1 NWNDYIDPQVLE
13 SFQKDTGIRVEYH
26 TFATAEELDKA
37 LRSGEAIDVAVP
49 SHDTLPALLKDNLLR
64 PLDFTQL
71 PNRSHLDRQLLS
83 KLAAV
88 DPDNRHAVPYLWGAV
103 GLAINTPQAE
113 AAYGGPLPNSWSLLF
128 DASQS
133 QRLKS
138 CGISLLDAPDE
149 TLAILLNYQGR
160 NLGRTAPSQVRRAA
174 EALHVSQP
182 TLSQQVRQLEE
193 QLRVQLLDRSG
204 RSVRPTDAGELYL
217 LHARRAL
224 RELEA
229 AQRAIHEVRDLS
241 RGRLRL
247 GMTPTF
253 TCYLVGALVD
263 PFNQRYPGIELSLEE
278 LPQDALEAALID
290 DRLDLGVAF
299 SEPGSVEID
308 SQPLYLE
315 RLGLVLG
322 AEHPA
327 ANAPLAAAAL
337 AELPLALLRDDFA
350 TRRHIDAYLRQQGV
364 TARVALEANSISAIV
379 DVVRR
384 GRLAS
389 ILPEAV
395 ARQQAGLRCVALR
408 PALPTRQVAL
418 FWRQGSHPGAA
429 RLAFQALALELGA
442 ELGDA

>member
-1 NWNDYIDPQVLE
+1 M
-13 SFQKDTGIRVEYH
+13 
-26 TFATAEELDKA
+26 
-37 LRSGEAIDVAVP
+37 
-49 SHDTLPALLKDNLLR
+49 LLR
-64 PLDFTQL
+64 HLRYLLAVAEHRNFT
-71 PNRSHLDRQLLS
+71 
-83 KLAAV
+83 
-88 DPDNRHAVPYLWGAV
+88 
-103 GLAINTPQAE
+103 
-113 AAYGGPLPNSWSLLF
+113 
-128 DASQS
+128 
-133 QRLKS
+133 
-138 CGISLLDAPDE
+138 
-149 TLAILLNYQGR
+149 
-160 NLGRTAPSQVRRAA
+160 RAA

-364 TARVALEANSISAIV
+364 TARVALEANSIS
-379 DVVRR
+379 
-384 GRLAS
+384 
-389 ILPEAV
+389 
-395 ARQQAGLRCVALR
+395 
-408 PALPTRQVAL
+408 
-418 FWRQGSHPGAA
+418 
-429 RLAFQALALELGA
+429 
-442 ELGDA
+442 

>member
-1 NWNDYIDPQVLE
+1 M
-13 SFQKDTGIRVEYH
+13 
-26 TFATAEELDKA
+26 
-37 LRSGEAIDVAVP
+37 
-49 SHDTLPALLKDNLLR
+49 LLR
-64 PLDFTQL
+64 HLRYLLAVAEHRNFT
-71 PNRSHLDRQLLS
+71 
-83 KLAAV
+83 
-88 DPDNRHAVPYLWGAV
+88 
-103 GLAINTPQAE
+103 
-113 AAYGGPLPNSWSLLF
+113 
-128 DASQS
+128 
-133 QRLKS
+133 
-138 CGISLLDAPDE
+138 
-149 TLAILLNYQGR
+149 
-160 NLGRTAPSQVRRAA
+160 RAA

-327 ANAPLAAAAL
+327 ADAPLAAAAL

-408 PALPTRQVAL
+408 PALPTRQVARC
-418 FWRQGSHPGAA
+418 WRQGSHPGAA
-429 RLAFQALALELGA
+429 RRASQARARELGA
-442 ELGDA
+442 ERGDA

>member
-1 NWNDYIDPQVLE
+1 M
-13 SFQKDTGIRVEYH
+13 
-26 TFATAEELDKA
+26 
-37 LRSGEAIDVAVP
+37 
-49 SHDTLPALLKDNLLR
+49 LLR
-64 PLDFTQL
+64 HLRYLLAVAEHRNFT
-71 PNRSHLDRQLLS
+71 
-83 KLAAV
+83 
-88 DPDNRHAVPYLWGAV
+88 
-103 GLAINTPQAE
+103 
-113 AAYGGPLPNSWSLLF
+113 
-128 DASQS
+128 
-133 QRLKS
+133 
-138 CGISLLDAPDE
+138 
-149 TLAILLNYQGR
+149 
-160 NLGRTAPSQVRRAA
+160 RAA

-327 ANAPLAAAAL
+327 ADAPLAAAAL

-389 ILPEAV
+389 ILPAAV

-408 PALPTRQVAL
+408 PAMPNRQVAL
-418 FWRQGSHPGAA
+418 FWRKGRHLGDA
-429 RLAFQALALELGA
+429 RLASQTLALVLSGA
-442 ELGDA
+442 VGGDWP

>member
-1 NWNDYIDPQVLE
+1 M
-13 SFQKDTGIRVEYH
+13 
-26 TFATAEELDKA
+26 
-37 LRSGEAIDVAVP
+37 
-49 SHDTLPALLKDNLLR
+49 LLR
-64 PLDFTQL
+64 HLRYLLAVAEHRNFT
-71 PNRSHLDRQLLS
+71 
-83 KLAAV
+83 
-88 DPDNRHAVPYLWGAV
+88 
-103 GLAINTPQAE
+103 
-113 AAYGGPLPNSWSLLF
+113 
-128 DASQS
+128 
-133 QRLKS
+133 
-138 CGISLLDAPDE
+138 
-149 TLAILLNYQGR
+149 
-160 NLGRTAPSQVRRAA
+160 RAA

-299 SEPGSVEID
+299 SEPGSLEID

-327 ANAPLAAAAL
+327 ADAPLAAAAL

-364 TARVALEANSISAIV
+364 TARVALEEPRKRPAGVPACTPNEQSEYRSRATRALLSSHAWTRKSRFSVSRDSRPIPP
-379 DVVRR
+379 
-384 GRLAS
+384 LAS
-389 ILPEAV
+389 A
-395 ARQQAGLRCVALR
+395 
-408 PALPTRQVAL
+408 
-418 FWRQGSHPGAA
+418 
-429 RLAFQALALELGA
+429 
-442 ELGDA
+442 

>member
-1 NWNDYIDPQVLE
+1 M
-13 SFQKDTGIRVEYH
+13 
-26 TFATAEELDKA
+26 
-37 LRSGEAIDVAVP
+37 
-49 SHDTLPALLKDNLLR
+49 LLR
-64 PLDFTQL
+64 HLRYLLAVAEHRNFT
-71 PNRSHLDRQLLS
+71 
-83 KLAAV
+83 
-88 DPDNRHAVPYLWGAV
+88 
-103 GLAINTPQAE
+103 
-113 AAYGGPLPNSWSLLF
+113 
-128 DASQS
+128 
-133 QRLKS
+133 
-138 CGISLLDAPDE
+138 
-149 TLAILLNYQGR
+149 
-160 NLGRTAPSQVRRAA
+160 RAA

-322 AEHPA
+322 R
-327 ANAPLAAAAL
+327 N
-337 AELPLALLRDDFA
+337 
-350 TRRHIDAYLRQQGV
+350 TRRRTRRWPPQRWRSCRWRCCATTSPRAGTSTLTCASKV

>member
-1 NWNDYIDPQVLE
+1 M
-13 SFQKDTGIRVEYH
+13 
-26 TFATAEELDKA
+26 
-37 LRSGEAIDVAVP
+37 
-49 SHDTLPALLKDNLLR
+49 LLR
-64 PLDFTQL
+64 HLRYLLAVAEHRNFT
-71 PNRSHLDRQLLS
+71 
-83 KLAAV
+83 
-88 DPDNRHAVPYLWGAV
+88 
-103 GLAINTPQAE
+103 
-113 AAYGGPLPNSWSLLF
+113 
-128 DASQS
+128 
-133 QRLKS
+133 
-138 CGISLLDAPDE
+138 
-149 TLAILLNYQGR
+149 
-160 NLGRTAPSQVRRAA
+160 RAA

-204 RSVRPTDAGELYL
+204 RSVRPTDVGELYL

-299 SEPGSVEID
+299 SEPGSLEID

-327 ANAPLAAAAL
+327 ADAPLAAAAL
-337 AELPLALLRDDFA
+337 AEL
-350 TRRHIDAYLRQQGV
+350 
-364 TARVALEANSISAIV
+364 
-379 DVVRR
+379 
-384 GRLAS
+384 
-389 ILPEAV
+389 
-395 ARQQAGLRCVALR
+395 
-408 PALPTRQVAL
+408 
-418 FWRQGSHPGAA
+418 
-429 RLAFQALALELGA
+429 
-442 ELGDA
+442 

>member
-1 NWNDYIDPQVLE
+1 M
-13 SFQKDTGIRVEYH
+13 
-26 TFATAEELDKA
+26 
-37 LRSGEAIDVAVP
+37 
-49 SHDTLPALLKDNLLR
+49 LLR
-64 PLDFTQL
+64 HLRYLLAVAEHRNFT
-71 PNRSHLDRQLLS
+71 
-83 KLAAV
+83 
-88 DPDNRHAVPYLWGAV
+88 
-103 GLAINTPQAE
+103 
-113 AAYGGPLPNSWSLLF
+113 
-128 DASQS
+128 
-133 QRLKS
+133 
-138 CGISLLDAPDE
+138 
-149 TLAILLNYQGR
+149 
-160 NLGRTAPSQVRRAA
+160 RAA

-299 SEPGSVEID
+299 SEPGSLEID

-327 ANAPLAAAAL
+327 ADAPLAAAAL

-418 FWRQGSHPGAA
+418 FWRQGSHAGAA
-429 RLAFQALALELGA
+429 RLAFPGLALELGA

>member
-1 NWNDYIDPQVLE
+1 M
-13 SFQKDTGIRVEYH
+13 
-26 TFATAEELDKA
+26 
-37 LRSGEAIDVAVP
+37 
-49 SHDTLPALLKDNLLR
+49 LLR
-64 PLDFTQL
+64 HLRYLLAVAEHRNFT
-71 PNRSHLDRQLLS
+71 
-83 KLAAV
+83 
-88 DPDNRHAVPYLWGAV
+88 
-103 GLAINTPQAE
+103 
-113 AAYGGPLPNSWSLLF
+113 
-128 DASQS
+128 
-133 QRLKS
+133 
-138 CGISLLDAPDE
+138 
-149 TLAILLNYQGR
+149 
-160 NLGRTAPSQVRRAA
+160 RAA

-182 TLSQQVRQLEE
+182 ILSQQVRQLEE

-327 ANAPLAAAAL
+327 ADAPLAAAAL

>member
-1 NWNDYIDPQVLE
+1 M
-13 SFQKDTGIRVEYH
+13 
-26 TFATAEELDKA
+26 
-37 LRSGEAIDVAVP
+37 
-49 SHDTLPALLKDNLLR
+49 LLR
-64 PLDFTQL
+64 HLRYLLAVAEHRNFT
-71 PNRSHLDRQLLS
+71 
-83 KLAAV
+83 
-88 DPDNRHAVPYLWGAV
+88 
-103 GLAINTPQAE
+103 
-113 AAYGGPLPNSWSLLF
+113 
-128 DASQS
+128 
-133 QRLKS
+133 
-138 CGISLLDAPDE
+138 
-149 TLAILLNYQGR
+149 
-160 NLGRTAPSQVRRAA
+160 RAA

-278 LPQDALEAALID
+278 LPQDALRGGADRRSPGPWRGLQRAGFGGDRQPAAL
-290 DRLDLGVAF
+290 
-299 SEPGSVEID
+299 P
-308 SQPLYLE
+308 E

-327 ANAPLAAAAL
+327 ADAPLAAAAL

-350 TRRHIDAYLRQQGV
+350 TRRHIDAYLRQQG
-364 TARVALEANSISAIV
+364 
-379 DVVRR
+379 
-384 GRLAS
+384 
-389 ILPEAV
+389 
-395 ARQQAGLRCVALR
+395 
-408 PALPTRQVAL
+408 
-418 FWRQGSHPGAA
+418 
-429 RLAFQALALELGA
+429 
-442 ELGDA
+442 

>member
-1 NWNDYIDPQVLE
+1 M
-13 SFQKDTGIRVEYH
+13 
-26 TFATAEELDKA
+26 
-37 LRSGEAIDVAVP
+37 
-49 SHDTLPALLKDNLLR
+49 LLR
-64 PLDFTQL
+64 HLRYLLAVAEHRNFT
-71 PNRSHLDRQLLS
+71 
-83 KLAAV
+83 
-88 DPDNRHAVPYLWGAV
+88 
-103 GLAINTPQAE
+103 
-113 AAYGGPLPNSWSLLF
+113 
-128 DASQS
+128 
-133 QRLKS
+133 
-138 CGISLLDAPDE
+138 
-149 TLAILLNYQGR
+149 
-160 NLGRTAPSQVRRAA
+160 RAA

-327 ANAPLAAAAL
+327 ADAPLAAAAL

-418 FWRQGSHPGAA
+418 FWRQGSHPRCRAPGLPGPGAGA
-429 RLAFQALALELGA
+429 RRRAGRRLSGISRDSAATPRAPRGA
-442 ELGDA
+442 GGGPGRRRTGRAGR

>member
-1 NWNDYIDPQVLE
+1 M
-13 SFQKDTGIRVEYH
+13 
-26 TFATAEELDKA
+26 
-37 LRSGEAIDVAVP
+37 
-49 SHDTLPALLKDNLLR
+49 
-64 PLDFTQL
+64 
-71 PNRSHLDRQLLS
+71 
-83 KLAAV
+83 
-88 DPDNRHAVPYLWGAV
+88 
-103 GLAINTPQAE
+103 
-113 AAYGGPLPNSWSLLF
+113 
-128 DASQS
+128 
-133 QRLKS
+133 
-138 CGISLLDAPDE
+138 
-149 TLAILLNYQGR
+149 
-160 NLGRTAPSQVRRAA
+160 
-174 EALHVSQP
+174 
-182 TLSQQVRQLEE
+182 RQLEE

-229 AQRAIHEVRDLS
+229 AERAIHEVRDLS

-322 AEHPA
+322 R
-327 ANAPLAAAAL
+327 N
-337 AELPLALLRDDFA
+337 
-350 TRRHIDAYLRQQGV
+350 TRRRTRRWPPQRWRSCRWRCCATTSPRAGTSTLTCASKV

>member
-1 NWNDYIDPQVLE
+1 M
-13 SFQKDTGIRVEYH
+13 
-26 TFATAEELDKA
+26 
-37 LRSGEAIDVAVP
+37 
-49 SHDTLPALLKDNLLR
+49 LLR
-64 PLDFTQL
+64 HLRYLLAVAEHRNFT
-71 PNRSHLDRQLLS
+71 
-83 KLAAV
+83 
-88 DPDNRHAVPYLWGAV
+88 
-103 GLAINTPQAE
+103 
-113 AAYGGPLPNSWSLLF
+113 
-128 DASQS
+128 
-133 QRLKS
+133 
-138 CGISLLDAPDE
+138 
-149 TLAILLNYQGR
+149 
-160 NLGRTAPSQVRRAA
+160 RAA

-299 SEPGSVEID
+299 SEPGSLEID

-327 ANAPLAAAAL
+327 ADAPLAAAAL

-350 TRRHIDAYLRQQGV
+350 TRRHIDAYLRQQGDGAGGAGGELDQRHRRRGSPR
-364 TARVALEANSISAIV
+364 TAGQHPARGGGAPAGRVALRGAAAGVADPPGSAV
-379 DVVRR
+379 LAPGQPSRR
-384 GRLAS
+384 RAPG
-389 ILPEAV
+389 LP
-395 ARQQAGLRCVALR
+395 G
-408 PALPTRQVAL
+408 
-418 FWRQGSHPGAA
+418 PGAGTRRRAGRRLSGISRDSAATPRVPRGADA
-429 RLAFQALALELGA
+429 RPGRRQTGRAGR
-442 ELGDA
+442 

>member
-1 NWNDYIDPQVLE
+1 M
-13 SFQKDTGIRVEYH
+13 
-26 TFATAEELDKA
+26 
-37 LRSGEAIDVAVP
+37 
-49 SHDTLPALLKDNLLR
+49 LLR
-64 PLDFTQL
+64 HLRYLLAVAEHRNFT
-71 PNRSHLDRQLLS
+71 
-83 KLAAV
+83 
-88 DPDNRHAVPYLWGAV
+88 
-103 GLAINTPQAE
+103 
-113 AAYGGPLPNSWSLLF
+113 
-128 DASQS
+128 
-133 QRLKS
+133 
-138 CGISLLDAPDE
+138 
-149 TLAILLNYQGR
+149 
-160 NLGRTAPSQVRRAA
+160 RAA
-174 EALHVSQP
+174 EVLHVSQP

-299 SEPGSVEID
+299 SEPGSLEID

-327 ANAPLAAAAL
+327 ADAPLAAAAW
-337 AELPLALLRDDFA
+337 RSCRWRCCA
-350 TRRHIDAYLRQQGV
+350 TTSPRAGTSTL
-364 TARVALEANSISAIV
+364 TC
-379 DVVRR
+379 
-384 GRLAS
+384 AS
-389 ILPEAV
+389 K
-395 ARQQAGLRCVALR
+395 G
-408 PALPTRQVAL
+408 
-418 FWRQGSHPGAA
+418 
-429 RLAFQALALELGA
+429 
-442 ELGDA
+442 

>member
-1 NWNDYIDPQVLE
+1 M
-13 SFQKDTGIRVEYH
+13 
-26 TFATAEELDKA
+26 
-37 LRSGEAIDVAVP
+37 
-49 SHDTLPALLKDNLLR
+49 LLR
-64 PLDFTQL
+64 
-71 PNRSHLDRQLLS
+71 HLRYLLAVAEHR
-83 KLAAV
+83 LHPRRRGAA
-88 DPDNRHAVPYLWGAV
+88 R
-103 GLAINTPQAE
+103 
-113 AAYGGPLPNSWSLLF
+113 
-128 DASQS
+128 
-133 QRLKS
+133 
-138 CGISLLDAPDE
+138 
-149 TLAILLNYQGR
+149 
-160 NLGRTAPSQVRRAA
+160 
-174 EALHVSQP
+174 SQP

-327 ANAPLAAAAL
+327 ANAPAGRSAG
-337 AELPLALLRDDFA
+337 
-350 TRRHIDAYLRQQGV
+350 GV
-364 TARVALEANSISAIV
+364 AVGV
-379 DVVRR
+379 
-384 GRLAS
+384 
-389 ILPEAV
+389 V
-395 ARQQAGLRCVALR
+395 ARRLRHA
-408 PALPTRQVAL
+408 PAHRRLPA
-418 FWRQGSHPGAA
+418 PA
-429 RLAFQALALELGA
+429 R
-442 ELGDA
+442 

>member
-1 NWNDYIDPQVLE
+1 M
-13 SFQKDTGIRVEYH
+13 
-26 TFATAEELDKA
+26 
-37 LRSGEAIDVAVP
+37 
-49 SHDTLPALLKDNLLR
+49 LLR
-64 PLDFTQL
+64 HLRYLLAVAEHRNFT
-71 PNRSHLDRQLLS
+71 
-83 KLAAV
+83 
-88 DPDNRHAVPYLWGAV
+88 
-103 GLAINTPQAE
+103 
-113 AAYGGPLPNSWSLLF
+113 
-128 DASQS
+128 
-133 QRLKS
+133 
-138 CGISLLDAPDE
+138 
-149 TLAILLNYQGR
+149 
-160 NLGRTAPSQVRRAA
+160 RAA

-327 ANAPLAAAAL
+327 ADAPLAAAAL

-408 PALPTRQVAL
+408 PAADPSGGAVLAPGQPPRCRAPGLP
-418 FWRQGSHPGAA
+418 GPGAGA
-429 RLAFQALALELGA
+429 RRRAGRRLSGISRDSAATPRAPRGA
-442 ELGDA
+442 GGGPGRRRTGRAGR

>member
-1 NWNDYIDPQVLE
+1 MVFPM
-13 SFQKDTGIRVEYH
+13 
-26 TFATAEELDKA
+26 
-37 LRSGEAIDVAVP
+37 
-49 SHDTLPALLKDNLLR
+49 LLR
-64 PLDFTQL
+64 HLRYLLAVAEHRNFT
-71 PNRSHLDRQLLS
+71 
-83 KLAAV
+83 
-88 DPDNRHAVPYLWGAV
+88 
-103 GLAINTPQAE
+103 
-113 AAYGGPLPNSWSLLF
+113 
-128 DASQS
+128 
-133 QRLKS
+133 
-138 CGISLLDAPDE
+138 
-149 TLAILLNYQGR
+149 
-160 NLGRTAPSQVRRAA
+160 RAA

-193 QLRVQLLDRSG
+193 QLGAQLLDRSG

-217 LHARRAL
+217 THARRAL

-229 AQRAIHEVRDLS
+229 ARRALHEVGDLS

-290 DRLDLGVAF
+290 DRLDLGIAF

-322 AEHPA
+322 DGQPAEQV
-327 ANAPLAAAAL
+327 PLAAEEL
-337 AELPLALLRDDFA
+337 AERPLALLRGDFA
-350 TRRHIDAYLRQQGV
+350 TRRHIDGYLREQGV
-364 TARVALEANSISAIV
+364 KARVALEANSISAIV

-395 ARQQAGLRCVALR
+395 ARQQSGLRCVALR
-408 PALPTRQVAL
+408 PPLPTRQVAL
-418 FWRQGSHPGAA
+418 LWRQGSHAGAA
-429 RLAFQALALELGA
+429 RLAFQALAVERGA

>member
-1 NWNDYIDPQVLE
+1 M
-13 SFQKDTGIRVEYH
+13 
-26 TFATAEELDKA
+26 
-37 LRSGEAIDVAVP
+37 
-49 SHDTLPALLKDNLLR
+49 LLR
-64 PLDFTQL
+64 HLRYLLAVAEHRNFT
-71 PNRSHLDRQLLS
+71 
-83 KLAAV
+83 
-88 DPDNRHAVPYLWGAV
+88 
-103 GLAINTPQAE
+103 
-113 AAYGGPLPNSWSLLF
+113 
-128 DASQS
+128 
-133 QRLKS
+133 
-138 CGISLLDAPDE
+138 
-149 TLAILLNYQGR
+149 
-160 NLGRTAPSQVRRAA
+160 RAA

-327 ANAPLAAAAL
+327 ADAPLAAAAL

-429 RLAFQALALELGA
+429 RLAVQALALELGA

>member
-1 NWNDYIDPQVLE
+1 M
-13 SFQKDTGIRVEYH
+13 
-26 TFATAEELDKA
+26 
-37 LRSGEAIDVAVP
+37 
-49 SHDTLPALLKDNLLR
+49 LLR
-64 PLDFTQL
+64 HLRYLLAVAEHRNFT
-71 PNRSHLDRQLLS
+71 
-83 KLAAV
+83 
-88 DPDNRHAVPYLWGAV
+88 
-103 GLAINTPQAE
+103 
-113 AAYGGPLPNSWSLLF
+113 
-128 DASQS
+128 
-133 QRLKS
+133 
-138 CGISLLDAPDE
+138 
-149 TLAILLNYQGR
+149 
-160 NLGRTAPSQVRRAA
+160 RAA

-327 ANAPLAAAAL
+327 ADAPLAAAAL

-350 TRRHIDAYLRQQGV
+350 TRRHIDAYLRQQGDG
-364 TARVALEANSISAIV
+364 AGGAGGELDQRHR
-379 DVVRR
+379 RR
-384 GRLAS
+384 GSPRKTGQHPAGGGGA
-389 ILPEAV
+389 PA
-395 ARQQAGLRCVALR
+395 AGLRCVALR
-408 PALPTRQVAL
+408 GVADPPGSAVL
-418 FWRQGSHPGAA
+418 APGHTPVPRAWPSRPWRWNSAPSWATPERISRDSAATPRAPRGAA
-429 RLAFQALALELGA
+429 AQPGRRRTGRAGR
-442 ELGDA
+442 